1 VSLFTKLFGISPRG
15 MAIAGLAPVAILFCL
30 ALARTAPRFIDPC
43 VIWSFDGHAEGHVRP
58 CPQGRM
64 GIPETRLNFVLLSLG
79 MPAVVLLLAIVG
91 LAGAYRSE
99 RRVVL
104 IVGLLFAL
112 ITVPMMVGN
121 FGIATL
127 ISAVCFLISSALLS

>member
-1 VSLFTKLFGISPRG
+1 
-15 MAIAGLAPVAILFCL
+15 MAIAGVTPMAMLFRL
-30 ALARTAPRFIDPC
+30 VMVQTLPKVFDPC
-43 VIWSFDGHAEGHVRP
+43 VMWKFDGHVERFVRP
-58 CPQGRM
+58 CPQGRT

-79 MPAVVLLLAIVG
+79 TPTVMLLLAILG

-104 IVGLLFAL
+104 TVGVLFVVLTVLL
-112 ITVPMMVGN
+112 IVGN

-127 ISAVCFLISSALLS
+127 VSACCFLISFFLLC